1 MGFTFVVVHPR
12 ITSGLHPGYPVW
24 YRAISSSLD
33 CNSIGDLAAAIYQCA
48 KGPGEAEELV
58 VSGSNLSELTES
70 FKIKL
75 VKLPRARILPR
86 YYLLVTIL
94 KCE

>member
-1 MGFTFVVVHPR
+1 VV
-12 ITSGLHPGYPVW
+12 SG
-24 YRAISSSLD
+24 ISSSLD
-33 CNSIGDLAAAIYQCA
+33 CDSIGDLAAAIYQCA

-75 VKLPRARILPR
+75 AEAAKSWDFTQILSPRRHF
-86 YYLLVTIL
+86 
-94 KCE
+94 EM